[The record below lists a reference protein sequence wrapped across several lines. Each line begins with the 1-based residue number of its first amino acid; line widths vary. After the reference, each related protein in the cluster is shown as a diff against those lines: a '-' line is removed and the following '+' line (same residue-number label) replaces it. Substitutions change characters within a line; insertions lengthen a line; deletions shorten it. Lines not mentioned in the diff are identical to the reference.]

1 MRLEIETDTSP
12 SHSICAV
19 KRLKQLMTACCVK
32 PQCEVREMRGKSSPK
47 ATVKKR
53 ASKNQ
58 SLTIGSPSSGK
69 KRKLKGETG
78 KCNSLKGHMYHESIL
93 LYTIASGP
101 PLLAARVVSSEIH
114 SSGSSLGKPAMK
126 QGRLVRRSTVTVYIW
141 IYRIAGNFRGAK
153 FSWLNTGPRIF
164 YPRMKRPYHSYLPLP
179 AVQAATTNWQYFDPR
194 KLPAIRY
201 IIWVTNG
208 GSHTHHIRPHTG
220 LIALRLIWWVLTR
233 RVVQQ

>member
-1 MRLEIETDTSP
+1 MQWSELTACTYVVWSLSVKWEKWGESPLLKPPWRREQAKISPSLLPVLDPARKGSWKERLENVI
-12 SHSICAV
+12 HWKV
-19 KRLKQLMTACCVK
+19 
-32 PQCEVREMRGKSSPK
+32 
-47 ATVKKR
+47 
-53 ASKNQ
+53 
-58 SLTIGSPSSGK
+58 
-69 KRKLKGETG
+69 
-78 KCNSLKGHMYHESIL
+78 MYHESIL
-93 LYTIASGP
+93 LYTIASGNPFP

-126 QGRLVRRSTVTVYIW
+126 QGRLVRKIYCYSIW

-153 FSWLNTGPRIF
+153 HSWFSWLNTGPRIF
-164 YPRMKRPYHSYLPLP
+164 YPRMKRPYPLP

-194 KLPAIRY
+194 KLPAIWY